1 MMFQNAEGLQC
12 DLPLGTFQRHPHLT
26 LQAPLDPMGHIVQEA
41 EKLTL
46 LIGSIKEFSLSC
58 LNPLK
63 TGSFSKYSVE
73 SYSTCTNEIQIQRGP
88 SITMCISHR

>member
-1 MMFQNAEGLQC
+1 MFQNAEGLQC
-12 DLPLGTFQRHPHLT
+12 DLPVGAFQRHPHLT
-26 LQAPLDPMGHIVQEA
+26 LQAPLDLMGHIVQEA

-46 LIGSIKEFSLSC
+46 LIGSIKELSLSC

-73 SYSTCTNEIQIQRGP
+73 SYTTRTNGIQVQRGP
-88 SITMCISHR
+88 SIIMCISHW